1 MKAAAYAVFAHPVHN
16 VINVFHALMIHLEP
30 IATLHNAKS
39 AYQVA
44 VNCVYPVK
52 IASNAS
58 ARNVSHYVPIAFN
71 AKIAFIAL
79 KILKDL
85 IAINA
90 RIARNACL
98 VKTALL
104 ALIKRRK
111 FPEVKHSIQR
121 YEVSTLSIN

>member
-1 MKAAAYAVFAHPVHN
+1 MKAAAYAAPAHHVHN

-39 AYQVA
+39 AYQVP
-44 VNCVYPVK
+44 VNCVYLVK

-71 AKIAFIAL
+71 AKTAFIAL

-85 IAINA
+85 TAINA
-90 RIARNACL
+90 RIARNAFL
-98 VKTALL
+98 VKIALL
-104 ALIKRRK
+104 ALIR
-111 FPEVKHSIQR
+111 Q
-121 YEVSTLSIN
+121 